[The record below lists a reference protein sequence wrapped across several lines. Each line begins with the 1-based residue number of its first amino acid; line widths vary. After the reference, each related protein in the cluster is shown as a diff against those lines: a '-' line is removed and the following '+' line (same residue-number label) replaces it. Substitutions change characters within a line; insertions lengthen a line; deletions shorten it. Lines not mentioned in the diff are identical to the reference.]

1 MDDTALKQQLEA
13 GAMKSETKLISIGKP
28 FEAARHSIA
37 ELEEQLA
44 GKDGALTEAQRFQL
58 PFDPLQKF

>member
-1 MDDTALKQQLEA
+1 
-13 GAMKSETKLISIGKP
+13 MKSETKLISIGKP